1 MRKDELDLI
10 KSLSPPPVLHGGCP
24 AVAGIA
30 EAVSEDDGGCMAFHS
45 GKYEGL
51 GVSQSHFDS
60 VSNVD
65 KLCEKRFY
73 RECESSLGLRVAGC
87 NISQSSAFVGSNR
100 EVRLRLVPPDVYAG
114 SGRV

>member
-1 MRKDELDLI
+1 MRVIVNLVAYIASDGDRGCVRKDELDLI

-30 EAVSEDDGGCMAFHS
+30 EAVSEDDGGCMALHS
-45 GKYEGL
+45 GEYEGL

-65 KLCEKRFY
+65 RTCEKRLY
-73 RECESSLGLRVAGC
+73 REC
-87 NISQSSAFVGSNR
+87 
-100 EVRLRLVPPDVYAG
+100 
-114 SGRV
+114 